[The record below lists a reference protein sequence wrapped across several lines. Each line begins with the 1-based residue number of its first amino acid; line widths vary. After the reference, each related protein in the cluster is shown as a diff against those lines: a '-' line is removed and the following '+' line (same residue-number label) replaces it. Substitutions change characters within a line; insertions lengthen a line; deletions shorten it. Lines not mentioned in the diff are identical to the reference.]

1 MNCKTILIILLGVL
15 MPCIAHGQTEY
26 QRLTISG
33 QLLDAD
39 EKEPV
44 LQATV
49 QLFTAND
56 STFVGGTVSDNKG
69 NFSIEAPS
77 NGTYRLKISSIGY
90 PR

>member
-1 MNCKTILIILLGVL
+1 MNYKIILIILLGVL
-15 MPCIAHGQTEY
+15 MPIIVHGQEY

-39 EKEPV
+39 EKEPI

-56 STFVGGTVSDNKG
+56 STFVGGTVSDNRG

-77 NGTYRLKISSIGY
+77 TD
-90 PR
+90 

>member
-1 MNCKTILIILLGVL
+1 MKFKTLLIILLGVL
-15 MPCIAHGQTEY
+15 MPCVVHGQTEY

-39 EKEPV
+39 EKEPI

-56 STFVGGTVSDNKG
+56 STFVHGQRSDQRQN
-69 NFSIEAPS
+69 
-77 NGTYRLKISSIGY
+77 RCV
-90 PR
+90 